1 MSAVELSAFELEV
14 IFHALE
20 DACIKEED
28 QVDDYS
34 GRFMFGE
41 TCFGFIGGV
50 GMFAEFISGLKAQES
65 DEALGLADD
74 LAKRVK
80 TDSMA
85 RDTIFYFPGVKLEEA
100 SAA

>member
-1 MSAVELSAFELEV
+1 MSAIELSAYELEV

-20 DACIKEED
+20 NACIEEED

-41 TCFGFIGGV
+41 TCFGIIGGV
-50 GMFAEFISGLKAQES
+50 GMFAEFISALKAQEC
-65 DEALGLADD
+65 DEAFGLADEF
-74 LAKRVK
+74 AKRVK

-85 RDTIFYFPGVKLEEA
+85 RDMIFYFPGVKLEEA